1 MIIIFESNHDDD
13 CEDHAEVW
21 NYGMAAAMDG
31 RASRWEV
38 GYRITSIIFD
48 GDDDGDDPDLILI
61 RHWRDGKK
69 SNREEKEKCRDL
81 FSGSRI
87 FAKKSVWRREGEIIN
102 IFASFEMKKRNFAGE

>member
-48 GDDDGDDPDLILI
+48 GDDDGDCIDEMP
-61 RHWRDGKK
+61 K
-69 SNREEKEKCRDL
+69 SQIEKR
-81 FSGSRI
+81 
-87 FAKKSVWRREGEIIN
+87 
-102 IFASFEMKKRNFAGE
+102 KRNVEICFLVREFLQKN

>member
-87 FAKKSVWRREGEIIN
+87 FAKKLRN
-102 IFASFEMKKRNFAGE
+102 LLSFL

>member
-48 GDDDGDDPDLILI
+48 DDDDGDGDDDCIDEMP
-61 RHWRDGKK
+61 K
-69 SNREEKEKCRDL
+69 SQIEKR
-81 FSGSRI
+81 
-87 FAKKSVWRREGEIIN
+87 
-102 IFASFEMKKRNFAGE
+102 KRNVEICFLVREFLQKN